1 MGLSK
6 DFTHFAEKNLKNEM
20 IKGFIG
26 SETAVSIDIV
36 KNYVLGINR
45 NCF

>member
-1 MGLSK
+1 MPLSK
-6 DFTHFAEKNLKNEM
+6 DFTKYAESHLKNEM

-36 KNYVLGINR
+36 KNYVLGINKS
-45 NCF
+45 CF